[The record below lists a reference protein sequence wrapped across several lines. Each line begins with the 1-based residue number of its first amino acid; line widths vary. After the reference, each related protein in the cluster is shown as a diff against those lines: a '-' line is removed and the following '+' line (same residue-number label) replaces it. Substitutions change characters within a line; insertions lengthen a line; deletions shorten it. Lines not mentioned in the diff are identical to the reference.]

1 MRNQWIFS
9 LMLLICVGSVANAQ
23 YSITVLH
30 NNDGESQ
37 VINAG
42 AGLEEFGGI
51 ARFATLVENTRNFYQ
66 GVGHGVLTISS
77 GDNFLAGPEFEA
89 SLLDGVFYDA
99 LAISRIDYD
108 AVAIGNHEFDFG
120 PEVLSG
126 FVDDAQTTNS
136 VTFLSSNLDFSAQA
150 SLQNQADGG
159 SIAASIVVTVPTDD
173 GDKNIG
179 VIGATTENLP
189 FISSPGLVTVGDVAT
204 AVNAEIVNLQGQGV
218 DLIIL
223 ASHLQGIEEDE
234 ALVPMLNGGISLII
248 AGGGDDLLAT
258 LAAPAAPVGA
268 PASVATT
275 GLISGDASGGDYPT
289 ISSNTDLAGNNIPIV
304 ATDANYKYV
313 GRITLNVDAMGAVSV
328 DPSSNP
334 QRVASLVEDPA
345 NGVAADSTITMET
358 VVPVQAFIDNLTT
371 TVIGT
376 TSEMIVGGASS
387 DLIRSNERAGGNL
400 VADAFLDQA
409 TALASDFGVG
419 EPDIAIVNG
428 GGIRADIDAGDIT
441 LLDTFN
447 ISPFG
452 NFVSVVEGVTTA
464 DLLLLLENAYSRTV
478 DGPEKGIDPIRQGDG
493 TGRFA
498 HLSGLSVVYDIFAD
512 ALELDEN
519 GFVTQAGARV
529 LEITL
534 GDGTRV
540 VSGGRVCVDRTFNIA
555 TASFLAGG
563 GDQYFGPYLSQSYGF
578 VSLGVTDQQSVAALI
593 QGFDGADVAGDA
605 RYDSIPDGRIVATT
619 ASVPGDVNRDGEV
632 DLLDVSPFV
641 DLLSIGCFQAEA
653 DVNGDGDVNLLDV
666 APFVSLL

>member
-1 MRNQWIFS
+1 MRHQWIFS
-9 LMLLICVGSVANAQ
+9 LLLLTGIGSGVDAQ

-37 VINAG
+37 VIDAG

-51 ARFATLVENTRNFYQ
+51 ARFATMVENTRNFYQ
-66 GVGHGVLTISS
+66 GLGHGVLTISS

-89 SLLDGVFYDA
+89 SLVDGIFYDA

-108 AVAIGNHEFDFG
+108 AVVIGNHEFDFG

-126 FVDDAQTTNS
+126 FITDTQTTNA
-136 VTFLSSNLDFSAQA
+136 VPFLSSNLDFSAQA
-150 SLQNQADGG
+150 SLQNQKDNDL
-159 SIAASIVVTVPTDD
+159 IAASIVVTVPTND
-173 GDKNIG
+173 GNKNIG
-179 VIGATTENLP
+179 IVGATTENLP
-189 FISSPGLVTVGDVAT
+189 FISSPGLVAVGDVAT
-204 AVNAEIVNLQGQGV
+204 AVNAEIMDLQNQGV
-218 DLIIL
+218 DLIVL

-234 ALVPMLNGGISLII
+234 ALVPMLIGGVDLII

-258 LAAPAAPVGA
+258 LGSPAAPVGA
-268 PASVATT
+268 PASVVTT
-275 GLISGDASGGDYPT
+275 GLITGDGAGGDYPT
-289 ISSNTDLAGNNIPIV
+289 ISANTDLAGNNIPIV

-313 GRITLNVDAMGAVSV
+313 GRITLNIDAMGNVSV

-334 QRVASLVEDPA
+334 QRIASLVEDPDH
-345 NGVAADSTITMET
+345 GVSENATIVAET
-358 VVPVQAFIDNLTT
+358 VAPVQAFVDNLETT
-371 TVIGT
+371 IIGT
-376 TSEMIVGGASS
+376 TSEMIIGGASS

-400 VADAFLDQA
+400 VADAFLQQGV
-409 TALASDFGVG
+409 ALAGSFGVG
-419 EPDIAIVNG
+419 VPDIAIVNG
-428 GGIRADIDAGDIT
+428 GGIRADIAAGDIS

-512 ALELDEN
+512 ALVLDDD
-519 GFVTQAGARV
+519 GAIVLPGARV
-529 LEITL
+529 LEVTL
-534 GDGTRV
+534 SDGTRV
-540 VSGGRVCVDRTFNIA
+540 VSGGQVCVDRTFNIA

-563 GDQYFGPYLSQSYGF
+563 GDQYFGPYLSQAYGF

-593 QGFDGADVAGDA
+593 ASFEGADVAGDP
-605 RYDSIPDGRIVATT
+605 RYDSTPDGRIVATT
-619 ASVPGDVNRDGEV
+619 ASTPGDVNRDGQV
-632 DLLDVSPFV
+632 DLQDVAVFVDLLTTGCFQAEADVNNDGVVNLLDVSPFV
-641 DLLSIGCFQAEA
+641 DLL
-653 DVNGDGDVNLLDV
+653 
-666 APFVSLL
+666 